1 MIKNKLFLCL
11 LATMVAIFSV
21 CIMQAGTVQTIRTTK
36 SSVKT
41 EPDGKKKKKT
51 ANKSDYGTTV
61 TLITTGTGSTKEEA
75 TKNALRDALEQTYG
89 TFVSANTLVINDKLI
104 KDEIVSISS
113 GNIVKYEVVSF
124 IDSKPMIVTV
134 EAVVS
139 ISNLITYAQN
149 KGMEAE
155 LAGSTF
161 AMNMRL
167 EELNRESQR
176 KAIENLIQQAKL
188 MSKNLFD
195 YEIKIG
201 EPERVGNTNEAVVGI
216 DILVKPNPN
225 ALSLYD
231 LIHSTLGKL
240 SQMVVVDTSNNWER
254 SRGYGDYPQIRFVGS
269 WIERVRSGNGPFH
282 NIGKS
287 KYTCYILKVGK
298 EPSADPAVLRGFEL
312 SEDDKYWR
320 DVNYRLEPD
329 FLDLDSR
336 LGFEIID
343 NLGKVYSYFYNNLY
357 NKNLAYLRNAK
368 KYEGYNRS
376 KKFYIANNVNMPF
389 LLSPELKEL
398 AVKEYCANWLGLPK
412 NVLETKDL
420 ELYKFH
426 FQLHYT
432 MDEISKIKKIEVRPK
447 NPL

>member
-21 CIMQAGTVQTIRTTK
+21 CIMQAGTVQTIRTAK

-51 ANKSDYGTTV
+51 ANKSDDGTTV

-155 LAGSTF
+155 LAGNTF
-161 AMNMRL
+161 AMNMKL
-167 EELNRESQR
+167 EELNRKNQYIAV
-176 KAIENLIQQAKL
+176 KNFVKQIELTPYNI
-188 MSKNLFD
+188 FD
-195 YEIKIG
+195 FGINVN
-201 EPERVGNTNEAVVGI
+201 EPKRVGENSVDVNISIKTKAN
-216 DILVKPNPN
+216 KN
-225 ALSLYD
+225 ALLLYD
-231 LIHSTLGKL
+231 LIHNTLKKL
-240 SQMVVVDTSNNWER
+240 SMMVKYDYVHPHDFPQGHPTISWFGGWHELYKPAPPHVRRLHPIWFRPTS
-254 SRGYGDYPQIRFVGS
+254 
-269 WIERVRSGNGPFH
+269 H
-282 NIGKS
+282 L
-287 KYTCYILKVGK
+287 YTQKNQVITYILKEKYSNLMG
-298 EPSADPAVLRGFEL
+298 
-312 SEDDKYWR
+312 DDY
-320 DVNYRLEPD
+320 
-329 FLDLDSR
+329 
-336 LGFEIID
+336 
-343 NLGKVYSYFYNNLY
+343 NLY
-357 NKNLAYLRNAK
+357 WDIHK
-368 KYEGYNRS
+368 KLQYIIIESLTNFSIVDNIGHVYEFRY
-376 KKFYIANNVNMPF
+376 
-389 LLSPELKEL
+389 KEGMHISGIGTL
-398 AVKEYCANWLGLPK
+398 IGHGGHKTTADYWVGCPREILLGLE
-412 NVLETKDL
+412 LFAIDL
-420 ELYKFH
+420 T
-426 FQLHYT
+426 LHYT
-432 MDEISKIKKIEVRPK
+432 MDEISKINKIEVRPK

>member
-21 CIMQAGTVQTIRTTK
+21 CIMQAGTVQTMRTAK

-51 ANKSDYGTTV
+51 ANKSDDGSTV

-113 GNIVKYEVVSF
+113 GNIVEYDVVSF

-155 LAGSTF
+155 LAGNTF
-161 AMNMRL
+161 VMNMRL
-167 EELNRESQR
+167 EELNRESQK

-201 EPERVGNTNEAVVGI
+201 EPERVRNKAVVGI

-231 LIHSTLGKL
+231 LIHSTLRKL
-240 SQMVVVDTSNNWER
+240 SQMVYDSDSDGNLIKAEYDF
-254 SRGYGDYPQIRFVGS
+254 SRYNSDRLYPTISFTGS
-269 WIERVRSGNGPFH
+269 WTERVRNDPYRTIKNSHF
-282 NIGKS
+282 IG
-287 KYTCYILKVGK
+287 YVLK
-298 EPSADPAVLRGFEL
+298 ERIE
-312 SEDDKYWR
+312 EDAYGYEREYWR
-320 DVNYRLEPD
+320 DVDKRLRD
-329 FLDLDSR
+329 NLDSSSW
-336 LGFEIID
+336 GFEIID
-343 NLGKVYSYFYNNLY
+343 NLGNTYRHDRDGRDDRLSL
-357 NKNLAYLRNAK
+357 LD
-368 KYEGYNRS
+368 
-376 KKFYIANNVNMPF
+376 VN
-389 LLSPELKEL
+389 ST
-398 AVKEYCANWLGLPK
+398 NWLGLPRY
-412 NVLETKDL
+412 VLETKDI
-420 ELYKFH
+420 ELYKYQFN
-426 FQLHYT
+426 LYYT